1 MPRLACPAKSISP
14 MRCRVSRWPS
24 PRTREAASPEGAAS
38 FQGARVTRSRYRDR
52 PAPSL
57 LLGLPADGFLRRRDG
72 LLVAEESAAERLQ
85 LLIQFVEHRD
95 AGRNIELHDVALGH
109 HVEHLDQGAQRVSM
123 RDDEHV
129 LVGSKLGDY
138 ARFPIG
144 QDAR

>member
-24 PRTREAASPEGAAS
+24 PRTRDAASPEGAA
-38 FQGARVTRSRYRDR
+38 
-52 PAPSL
+52 
-57 LLGLPADGFLRRRDG
+57 
-72 LLVAEESAAERLQ
+72 ESGAERLQ